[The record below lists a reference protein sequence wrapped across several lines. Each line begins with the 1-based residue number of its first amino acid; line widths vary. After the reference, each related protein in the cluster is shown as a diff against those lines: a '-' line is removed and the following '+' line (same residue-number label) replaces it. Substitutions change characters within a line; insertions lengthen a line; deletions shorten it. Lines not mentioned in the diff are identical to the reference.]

1 MQESTR
7 AHQQETAMAAAKTT
21 VGYVLSMAVADNV
34 FMGGAMVTDTQGLPL
49 EFRYTEPVRATKLQ
63 RVLYGDVLE
72 KYIHGDVVAANLIS
86 RLEQKPE
93 LFLVGDMALL
103 PALMAGG
110 KKAALLLPTRLP
122 PLKEWGAEQETAAD
136 EVLLQVS
143 ETGSPLRV
151 RFAAD
156 MDDARKAE
164 TVRAVVEISRTMDA
178 LEPLSRL
185 EAAVRMLWEDVPET
199 PVAASA

>member
-1 MQESTR
+1 
-7 AHQQETAMAAAKTT
+7 MALAKTT
-21 VGYVLSMAVADNV
+21 VAYVLSIAVADNV

-72 KYIHGDVVAANLIS
+72 RYIHGDVVAANLIN

-93 LFLVGDMALL
+93 LFLVSDASLL
-103 PALMAGG
+103 PALVASG
-110 KKAALLLPTRLP
+110 KKTALLLPTRLP
-122 PLKEWGAEQETAAD
+122 PLKELGAEQNVAD
-136 EVLLQVS
+136 DELLLQVS

-151 RFAAD
+151 RFAAE
-156 MDDARKAE
+156 MDAPRKE
-164 TVRAVVEISRTMDA
+164 DVVRMVAEISRSMDIV
-178 LEPLSRL
+178 EPLTRL

-199 PVAASA
+199 PVVASP

>member
-1 MQESTR
+1 
-7 AHQQETAMAAAKTT
+7 MAAAKTT

-34 FMGGAMVTDTQGLPL
+34 FMGGAMVTDMQGLPL

-93 LFLVGDMALL
+93 LFLVGDAALL
-103 PALMAGG
+103 PAFVAAG
-110 KKAALLLPTRLP
+110 KKAVLLLPTRLP
-122 PLKEWGAEQETAAD
+122 PLKEWGAEQIVAD
-136 EVLLQVS
+136 DEMLLQVS
-143 ETGSPLRV
+143 ETGSPIRV

-156 MDDARKAE
+156 VDAARKAE
-164 TVRAVVEISRTMDA
+164 AVRSLADISRTMDA
-178 LEPLSRL
+178 LEPLARL
-185 EAAVRMLWEDVPET
+185 ESAVRMLWEDVPET
-199 PVAASA
+199 PVADRA

>member
-1 MQESTR
+1 
-7 AHQQETAMAAAKTT
+7 MAAAKTT

-72 KYIHGDVVAANLIS
+72 KYIHGDVVAANLIG

-93 LFLVGDMALL
+93 LFLVADAALL
-103 PALMAGG
+103 PALGASG

-122 PLKEWGAEQETAAD
+122 PLKEWGAEQTVAD
-136 EVLLQVS
+136 DELLLQVS
-143 ETGSPLRV
+143 DAGSPIRV
-151 RFAAD
+151 RFAGDVDA
-156 MDDARKAE
+156 ARKAE
-164 TVRAVVEISRTMDA
+164 CVRALSELSRTMDA
-178 LEPLSRL
+178 LEPLARL

-199 PVAASA
+199 PVMAPA

>member
-1 MQESTR
+1 
-7 AHQQETAMAAAKTT
+7 MAAAKTT
-21 VGYVLSMAVADNV
+21 VAYVLSMAVADNV

-72 KYIHGDVVAANLIS
+72 RYIHGDVVAANLIS

-93 LFLVGDMALL
+93 LFLVGDAALL
-103 PALMAGG
+103 PALVAGG

-122 PLKEWGAEQETAAD
+122 PLKEWGAEQVVAD
-136 EVLLQVS
+136 DELLLQVS

-151 RFAAD
+151 RFASD
-156 MDDARKAE
+156 VDSARKIE
-164 TVRAVVEISRTMDA
+164 TVRCLLDICRTMDA

-185 EAAVRMLWEDVPET
+185 ETAVRMLWEDVPET
-199 PVAASA
+199 PIAAPA

>member
-1 MQESTR
+1 
-7 AHQQETAMAAAKTT
+7 MAAAKTT

-93 LFLVGDMALL
+93 LFLVGDAALL
-103 PALMAGG
+103 ATLLASG

-122 PLKEWGAEQETAAD
+122 PLKEWGAEQEVAD
-136 EVLLQVS
+136 DEILLQVS
-143 ETGSPLRV
+143 ETGSPSRV
-151 RFAAD
+151 RFAAETD
-156 MDDARKAE
+156 SARKAE
-164 TVRAVVEISRTMDA
+164 IVRAIAEISRTMDA
-178 LEPLSRL
+178 LEPLTRL
-185 EAAVRMLWEDVPET
+185 EAAVHMLWEDVPET
-199 PVAASA
+199 PVAAPA

>member
-1 MQESTR
+1 
-7 AHQQETAMAAAKTT
+7 MAAAKTT

-72 KYIHGDVVAANLIS
+72 RYIHGDVVAANLIS

-93 LFLVGDMALL
+93 LFLVGDTALL
-103 PALMAGG
+103 PALAASG
-110 KKAALLLPTRLP
+110 KKAALLMPTRLP
-122 PLKEWGAEQETAAD
+122 ALKEWGAEQVVAD
-136 EVLLQVS
+136 DELLLQVS
-143 ETGSPLRV
+143 ETGSPIRV

-156 MDDARKAE
+156 VDGARKADL
-164 TVRAVVEISRTMDA
+164 VRALSEISRSMDA
-178 LEPLSRL
+178 LEPLARL

-199 PVAASA
+199 PVAAAV